1 MTTAYGSSPRMRGTH
16 NLAVDG
22 VQNIGIIPAHAG
34 NTDRIADYL
43 GQYGDHPRACGEH
56 IATSAVVTTVL
67 GSSPRMRGTP
77 EFFARLSNVLGI
89 IPAHAGNTGGY
100 NIQCLHLRDHPRACG
115 EHTHRVTMNIGGR
128 GSSPR
133 MRGTLQPSLPFMSKT
148 GIIPAHAGNTQLVF
162 AGVDIDRDHPRAC
175 GEHPRTYPTRAV
187 DCGIIPAHA
196 GNTQERA
203 TKELIER
210 DHPRAC
216 GEHLANGAIATRL
229 AGSSPRMRGT
239 RGNRAAMLVENGI
252 IPAHAGNTPPESCL
266 RGARGDHPRA
276 CGEHPPPFA
285 VPKNAMGSSPRMR
298 GTRTGRIHMFSNN
311 WIIPAH
317 AGNTKHR
324 LDA

>member
-133 MRGTLQPSLPFMSKT
+133 MRGTQWQSWLPPVLPR
-148 GIIPAHAGNTQLVF
+148 IIPAHAGNTCHMVSLSF
-162 AGVDIDRDHPRAC
+162 SSWDHPRAC
-175 GEHPRTYPTRAV
+175 GEH
-187 DCGIIPAHA
+187 
-196 GNTQERA
+196 
-203 TKELIER
+203 
-210 DHPRAC
+210 
-216 GEHLANGAIATRL
+216 
-229 AGSSPRMRGT
+229 
-239 RGNRAAMLVENGI
+239 
-252 IPAHAGNTPPESCL
+252 TP
-266 RGARGDHPRA
+266 
-276 CGEHPPPFA
+276 
-285 VPKNAMGSSPRMR
+285 
-298 GTRTGRIHMFSNN
+298 
-311 WIIPAH
+311 
-317 AGNTKHR
+317 
-324 LDA
+324 